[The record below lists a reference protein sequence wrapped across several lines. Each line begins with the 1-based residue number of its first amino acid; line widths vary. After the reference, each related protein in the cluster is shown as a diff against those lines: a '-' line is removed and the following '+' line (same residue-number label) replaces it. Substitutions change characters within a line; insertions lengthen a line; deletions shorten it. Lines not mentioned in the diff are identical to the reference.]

1 MKAFVSLRKEKKKG
15 DKEAQENRC
24 ALFPPP
30 PLCLPFL
37 SLYSFSPLPW
47 CNYLVL
53 LFAVHVL
60 RNYIV
65 TALTE
70 SIQEIIRVL
79 QLTSPTEEQ
88 GAFAT
93 STGGDQTGLPG
104 GLLPG
109 SLAAKVHLAKELLS
123 QSGKEWGGGREE

>member
-1 MKAFVSLRKEKKKG
+1 MS
-15 DKEAQENRC
+15 
-24 ALFPPP
+24 AL
-30 PLCLPFL
+30 
-37 SLYSFSPLPW
+37 S
-47 CNYLVL
+47 
-53 LFAVHVL
+53 
-60 RNYIV
+60 
-65 TALTE
+65 E

-109 SLAAKVHLAKELLS
+109 TLAAKVFKAKELLS
-123 QSGKEWGGGREE
+123 QSGERQVEREGGREEEGGKEREDRREGERGREEVPFIHPTPLSSLPFCTLSHTIPPSFLPRKGP